1 MNKQISDT
9 QELILSEDTL
19 RDLLDIEIMLIGG
32 GEASQTTY

>member
-9 QELILSEDTL
+9 QELSLSDDIL
-19 RDLLDIEIMLIGG
+19 RDLLDVEIMLIGG

>member
-1 MNKQISDT
+1 MNKQLDT
-9 QELILSEDTL
+9 VLDINLDDQIL

>member
-1 MNKQISDT
+1 MNKQLDT
-9 QELILSEDTL
+9 GLDINLDDQIL